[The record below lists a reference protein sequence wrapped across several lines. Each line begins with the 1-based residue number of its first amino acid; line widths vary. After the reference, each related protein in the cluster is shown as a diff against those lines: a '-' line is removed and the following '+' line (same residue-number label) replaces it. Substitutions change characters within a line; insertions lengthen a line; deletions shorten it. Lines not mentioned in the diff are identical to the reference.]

1 MMSNEIIKLFKSEE
15 LFKAKT
21 EVMNQMSSI
30 ANSAISEKRNSLAQ
44 NLFKN
49 RGTEKKKLI
58 EQVIVESPE
67 TTVTIPVKN
76 LNKRDD
82 IDEILQKYEHDITKS
97 GIVLSTKDAV
107 RFRKDLD
114 KKRIKL

>member
-49 RGTEKKKLI
+49 RGTEKK
-58 EQVIVESPE
+58 
-67 TTVTIPVKN
+67 N
-76 LNKRDD
+76 
-82 IDEILQKYEHDITKS
+82 
-97 GIVLSTKDAV
+97 
-107 RFRKDLD
+107 
-114 KKRIKL
+114 